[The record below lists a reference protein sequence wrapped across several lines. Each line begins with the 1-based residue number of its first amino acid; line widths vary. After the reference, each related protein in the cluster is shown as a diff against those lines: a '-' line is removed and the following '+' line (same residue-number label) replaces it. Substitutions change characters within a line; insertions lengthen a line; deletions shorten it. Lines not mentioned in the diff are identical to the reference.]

1 MRANV
6 PFFDPL
12 LSNLRKLRGF
22 TVVEVTIAVC
32 AIVILS
38 AITIIRVGEV
48 RDAALDAQSKADASA
63 LQLAY
68 DRAVNYQLDILTND
82 SVLVFATN
90 AYEQALISQIPSANS
105 LSKIFLAPGSH
116 ITNDTA
122 AFITQTNTSNQP
134 VPPPTVAF
142 ISPASGQTFLAGQN
156 ITLSVTVF
164 SSEYISQVVFFDNG
178 TTVGAAA
185 VAPYNLTITT
195 TEGSH
200 IFSAIATSESGQT
213 GTNQVA
219 ATVNLNVP
227 PLVYLYQPTAGS
239 YPYTAS
245 LTLQA
250 VASDPN
256 AGGGITKLS
265 IFAGSNQIATT
276 SLSTYS
282 GTWSGS
288 PRHLLLRCARRGT
301 WETRR
306 LPPPPSQS
314 RFCHSALPPSR

>member
-1 MRANV
+1 M
-6 PFFDPL
+6 
-12 LSNLRKLRGF
+12 
-22 TVVEVTIAVC
+22 
-32 AIVILS
+32 
-38 AITIIRVGEV
+38 
-48 RDAALDAQSKADASA
+48 DAQAKADAVQSCNKPTTA
-63 LQLAY
+63 QSTISS
-68 DRAVNYQLDILTND
+68 DFLTND
-82 SVLVFATN
+82 SILIFATN
-90 AYEQALISQIPSANS
+90 AYDQALITQIPSPDS
-105 LSKIFLAPGSH
+105 LAKIFLAPNSH

-122 AFITQTNTSNQP
+122 AFITQTNASDQP
-134 VPPPTVAF
+134 VPPPIVAF

-195 TEGSH
+195 TEVSH

-227 PLVYLYQPTAGS
+227 PLVYLNQPTAGS

-250 VASDPN
+250 VALDPN

-265 IFAGSNQIATT
+265 ISAGSNQIATT
-276 SLSTYS
+276 SASTYS
-282 GTWSGS
+282 VLGQGLPAFTPSS
-288 PRHLLLRCARRGT
+288 PRHGT
-301 WETRR
+301 WATR
-306 LPPPPSQS
+306 
-314 RFCHSALPPSR
+314 